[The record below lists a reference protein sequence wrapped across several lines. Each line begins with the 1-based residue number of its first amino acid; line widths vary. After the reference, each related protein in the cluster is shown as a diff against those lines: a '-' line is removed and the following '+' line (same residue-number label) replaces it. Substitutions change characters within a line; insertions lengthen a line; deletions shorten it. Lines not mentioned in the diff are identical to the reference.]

1 VADKGNVKMNTQ
13 NLIRSIISGLAI
25 AVLYLI
31 IGTVLDYG
39 ITQVVSQFFLTGCSE
54 DCYFRIFNSIFV
66 VAAILSVIG
75 GVYAGL
81 RSYKRSSQK

>member
-1 VADKGNVKMNTQ
+1 MNVQ
-13 NLIRSIISGLAI
+13 NIARSIITGLAI
-25 AVLYLI
+25 TVLYLI

-66 VAAILSVIG
+66 VVVILSVLG
-75 GVYAGL
+75 GAYAGW
-81 RSYKRSSQK
+81 RSYKRSSEK

>member
-1 VADKGNVKMNTQ
+1 MKMNTQ
-13 NLIRSIISGLAI
+13 NLIRSIVSGLAI

-66 VAAILSVIG
+66 VVAILSVIG
-75 GVYAGL
+75 GAYAGL
-81 RSYKRSSQK
+81 RSYQRLSEK